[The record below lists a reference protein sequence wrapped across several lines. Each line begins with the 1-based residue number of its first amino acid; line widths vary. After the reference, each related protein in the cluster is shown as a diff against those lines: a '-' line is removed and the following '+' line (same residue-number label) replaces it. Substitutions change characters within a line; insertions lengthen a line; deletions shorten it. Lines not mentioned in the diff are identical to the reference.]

1 MAVRTV
7 PRVTVR
13 ATQQQLIEEARDL
26 LVDVM
31 AREGVSRADL
41 ARRTGRTKS
50 HVTRLLSSEHNFT
63 LRTAAEMF
71 HAVGYRLELRARRLT

>member
-1 MAVRTV
+1 MSVRTV

-13 ATQQQLIEEARDL
+13 ATQQQLIEDVRDNL
-26 LVDVM
+26 LDVM
-31 AREGVSRADL
+31 AREGVSRSEL

-50 HVTRLLSSEHNFT
+50 QITRLLNTENNFT

-71 HAVGYRLELRARRLT
+71 NAVGYRLELQARRLA